1 MMNIVLIG
9 PSGVGKGTHAGKLVA
24 KYDLQHVVTGELF
37 WENLEKRAA
46 VGLLAKRYLA
56 TGELVPDEVVD
67 AMIEEWLWHADP
79 DKGVLFDGFPRTVY
93 QAHFLDDLFKQIG
106 RQLEAVIYLNVSDEK
121 VLKRLTGRI
130 ICRQCQTPY
139 HLHFKLPANQGI
151 CDLCGGELYQRP
163 DDIPEI
169 ARVRLRAFNRV
180 TGLVLEYYQQA
191 GKLIIIDGE
200 GAIDHVYQAVDETV
214 GQVQRH
220 EARFAA
226 LGELDQILIG
236 KSVFAP
242 PAFEAVAHPSFDLVL
257 IGGPGSG
264 KGTQAEQLRNQLKL
278 PHIASGDLFRENLK
292 HGTDLGKLAK
302 SYMDQGQ
309 LVPDDVTEA
318 MVEARIGRPDASDG
332 FILDGFPRTLPQA
345 QALTQMMA
353 DMHRQL
359 DAVLHIKVSDEE
371 LVSRL
376 SGRLICRRCQT
387 PYHLRFKPPA
397 SEGVCD
403 ACGGELYQRDDD
415 NPSTVG
421 ARLKTFRRQT
431 APLIDY
437 YDRAG
442 LLIEIDGEGDVSEVT
457 GRTLAAVQALT

>member
-1 MMNIVLIG
+1 M
-9 PSGVGKGTHAGKLVA
+9 
-24 KYDLQHVVTGELF
+24 
-37 WENLEKRAA
+37 
-46 VGLLAKRYLA
+46 
-56 TGELVPDEVVD
+56 
-67 AMIEEWLWHADP
+67 
-79 DKGVLFDGFPRTVY
+79 
-93 QAHFLDDLFKQIG
+93 
-106 RQLEAVIYLNVSDEK
+106 
-121 VLKRLTGRI
+121 
-130 ICRQCQTPY
+130 
-139 HLHFKLPANQGI
+139 
-151 CDLCGGELYQRP
+151 
-163 DDIPEI
+163 
-169 ARVRLRAFNRV
+169 
-180 TGLVLEYYQQA
+180 
-191 GKLIIIDGE
+191 
-200 GAIDHVYQAVDETV
+200 
-214 GQVQRH
+214 
-220 EARFAA
+220 
-226 LGELDQILIG
+226 
-236 KSVFAP
+236 
-242 PAFEAVAHPSFDLVL
+242 
-257 IGGPGSG
+257 
-264 KGTQAEQLRNQLKL
+264 
-278 PHIASGDLFRENLK
+278 
-292 HGTDLGKLAK
+292 
-302 SYMDQGQ
+302 
-309 LVPDDVTEA
+309 PDDVTEA